1 MNLHALRL
9 FYSVAETGSV
19 TQAAKQLSIS
29 QPAVTSQI
37 KKLEREIDCTLFVPK
52 GRGILLTQS
61 GAELA
66 KQAKRLFSLEKE
78 IESYVEQIREGSIG
92 KLRIAST
99 FLPAN
104 YLLPRWLSRFKQQ
117 FPKTEVEITTT
128 NFQKACEQLINYEAD
143 IGLIGGTTEFGPFLK
158 GTLLLEDDMLFV
170 VNQKHKFASKHVA
183 LEEIVKEP
191 FVFREEGSFSREK
204 LISLCNLHNA
214 GKPNMGVQINGL
226 NETIR
231 TVMEGYGVTFVSA
244 LEVNEYIARGDIAK
258 VHVDKAVI
266 KNPISLCVRTEDHL
280 SPSALNFIQ
289 MIDSTDEYPL

>member
-19 TQAAKQLSIS
+19 TQAAKQLNIS

-78 IESYVEQIREGSIG
+78 IELYVEQLREGSIG
-92 KLRIAST
+92 KLRIAAT

-104 YLLPRWLSRFKQQ
+104 YLLPRWLSRYKQQ

-143 IGLIGGTTEFGPFLK
+143 IGLIGGTTEFDPFIK

-170 VNQKHKFASKHVA
+170 VNKNHRLASQYTT
-183 LEEIVKEP
+183 LEEVVKEP
-191 FVFREEGSFSREK
+191 FIFREEGSLSREK
-204 LISLCNLHNA
+204 LISLCTLHHVD
-214 GKPNMGVQINGL
+214 KPRIGIQINGL

-231 TVMEGYGVTFVSA
+231 TVMEGYGVAFTSS
-244 LEVNEYIARGDIAK
+244 LEVNEYIDRGDIAR
-258 VHVDKAVI
+258 VHVEQVDL
-266 KNPISLCVRTEDHL
+266 KNPISLCIRRDDHL
-280 SPSALNFIQ
+280 APSASNFIQ
-289 MIDSTDEYPL
+289 MIQTASYRP

>member
-66 KQAKRLFSLEKE
+66 KLAKRLFSLEKE
-78 IESYVEQIREGSIG
+78 IESYVEQLREGSIG

-117 FPKTEVEITTT
+117 FPKTEVEI
-128 NFQKACEQLINYEAD
+128 QCS
-143 IGLIGGTTEFGPFLK
+143 
-158 GTLLLEDDMLFV
+158 
-170 VNQKHKFASKHVA
+170 AS
-183 LEEIVKEP
+183 
-191 FVFREEGSFSREK
+191 
-204 LISLCNLHNA
+204 
-214 GKPNMGVQINGL
+214 
-226 NETIR
+226 
-231 TVMEGYGVTFVSA
+231 
-244 LEVNEYIARGDIAK
+244 
-258 VHVDKAVI
+258 
-266 KNPISLCVRTEDHL
+266 HL
-280 SPSALNFIQ
+280 ASPQ
-289 MIDSTDEYPL
+289 RW